1 MVASCFD
8 KCMDRRYKDGE
19 LNVGENSCIDRCSQ
33 KYWQVR
39 SARGGGAGGSDLG
52 ASCALAWGRCL
63 TSNER
68 VLWRT

>member
-8 KCMDRRYKDGE
+8 KCMDRRYKDSE

-39 SARGGGAGGSDLG
+39 RESGA
-52 ASCALAWGRCL
+52 AAAPRK
-63 TSNER
+63 
-68 VLWRT
+68 